1 MGNHLEPVQ
10 FGARPGD
17 AKVLCVFVHGR
28 TQSPEDMIEQVVGR
42 LSASDV
48 AFALPRA
55 EGNSW
60 YAARATD
67 PLTDMT
73 RLQLDAS
80 LDYLNDVIS
89 DLRLAAGEGKP
100 LLLGGFS
107 QGACLSMEYAMKF
120 GAWNG
125 AMVNLTGCRVGRHSD
140 QRPFSDLD
148 NMPVYLTGSDDD
160 PWIPVQA
167 FAEASEAFGK
177 ARAKLRCELFP
188 GRTHQASAMEVAALD
203 AMLSDLA
210 RGDQPFQRVAA

>member
-1 MGNHLEPVQ
+1 MGNHPEPMQ
-10 FGARPGD
+10 FGVRPKD

-42 LSASDV
+42 LSATDV

-67 PLTDMT
+67 TLIEATQM
-73 RLQLDAS
+73 QLDAS
-80 LDYLNDVIS
+80 LDYLADVVS
-89 DLRLAAGEGKP
+89 DLRQAGGGNKP

-107 QGACLSMEYAMKF
+107 QGACLSLEYAMRF
-120 GAWNG
+120 GPWAG
-125 AMVNLTGCRVGRHSD
+125 AMVNLTGCRVGLPTD
-140 QRPFSDLD
+140 KRPFSDLD

-167 FAEASEAFGK
+167 FAEASEALGK

-210 RGDQPFQRVAA
+210 RGEQPFQRVAA